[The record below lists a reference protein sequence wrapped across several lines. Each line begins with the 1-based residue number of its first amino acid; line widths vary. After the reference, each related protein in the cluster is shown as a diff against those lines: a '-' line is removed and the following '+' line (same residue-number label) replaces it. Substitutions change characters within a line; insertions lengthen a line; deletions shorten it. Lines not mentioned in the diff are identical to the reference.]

1 MNERELFGLSVLYV
15 EDDKETSK
23 LTSEILETL
32 FETLFIAFDGEEGLE
47 LYKKHKPDLII
58 TDIILPELNGFD
70 MLEEIKKINPL
81 QYSIVISSFDKV
93 EYMKKCIS
101 LQVSGFI
108 QKPIKFKDF
117 YAQMDKVITQ
127 IKNEKELSQN
137 RQLLKEKDEMLIYQS
152 KQAEI
157 GELLS
162 MITHQ
167 WKQPLNLI
175 SMLSSKNIY
184 KMEFSE
190 EKDINIEN
198 DFKEIM
204 TQINYLSD
212 TIDDFKEFLK
222 PTKSYESLSV
232 YDLIHKV
239 ETIVGKSL
247 TNCDIFLEKCI
258 DDIIINTY
266 SKELI
271 QVLINL
277 INNSKDAF
285 IQNKISN
292 RKIKISANKND
303 DKLHLILEDN
313 AGGIDENIVDKIFN
327 QYFSTKKEDKGTGLG
342 LYMAKNII
350 EKNLL
355 GDIFVENDNNGLS
368 TNILIPLAIKNEE
381 NN

>member
-368 TNILIPLAIKNEE
+368 TNILIPLTIKNEE